1 MYVKRIQLHNYGPIS
16 QLDLACPFDE
26 EDKPKPIVLVGANGS
41 GKSIVLAHIV
51 NGLLSAQQ
59 IVYPENQEVDEGTVY
74 KFRTARYIQSGRE
87 YSFSRVDFENDLYIS
102 ELQLQREKQAYSRLP
117 AGIAEIGAQ
126 DEWDSML
133 PEMDDVILGT
143 IEPNQKT
150 RIEGVFSTRCV
161 LYFPPNRF
169 EEPAWLNQKNL
180 KSKAQFT
187 NPTHIQGDTNR
198 KVINYSPLH
207 DNQNWL
213 FDVVHDCLR
222 FEIKAQQETIIDR
235 LKLDKSQMTAFDT
248 TSNKLSGKAQNL
260 YDTAIK
266 IIQTMAPH
274 AESVRFR
281 FGMRTN
287 RVLSVAG
294 RDEMQVPN
302 IFQLS
307 SGETSL
313 LNLFLSILR
322 DHDLCKISFDKPEDI
337 RGIVVVDEIDL
348 HLHSQHQ
355 HEILPNL
362 MKIFPRVQFVVT
374 THSPLFVLGLQ
385 RVFGDDGF
393 VVHHLPQGGQIGP
406 EEFNEFGKAYRLFS
420 HTRKHFDTIATE
432 IKNSRRPIIF
442 VDGKTDVAYFT
453 RAIKLLGI
461 QKTFQDIEIRDGAGQ
476 LKNIWRGLTRD
487 HTEHRVIILLHDCD
501 DKVEFGEWGNVF
513 RWTIPQIES
522 HPIQK
527 GIENRFSRE
536 TLEKVMK
543 HKPAFVDIK
552 GEYLY
557 SVRGVHRTSPEQ
569 WAVNPDEKVNLCNWL
584 CENGTETD
592 FKDFQEI
599 FNKLRKLPKLFQS
612 DPD

>member
-1 MYVKRIQLHNYGPIS
+1 MYVKRIQLSNYGPIS
-16 QLDLACPFDE
+16 RVDITCPFDE
-26 EDKPKPIVLVGANGS
+26 EGKPKPVVLVGENGS
-41 GKSIVLAHIV
+41 GKSIVLSHIV
-51 NGLLSAQQ
+51 NGLLAAQQ
-59 IVYPENQEVDEGTVY
+59 IVYPENQEVDEGKVY
-74 KFRTARYIQSGRE
+74 KFRTSRYIQSGKE
-87 YSFSRVDFENDLYIS
+87 YSFSRIDFENDLYIS
-102 ELQLQREKQAYSRLP
+102 ELQLQRAKKDHQNFLD
-117 AGIAEIGAQ
+117 GIKKIGAQ
-126 DEWDSML
+126 DAWNSMQ
-133 PEMDDVILGT
+133 PEVDDVILGT
-143 IEPNQKT
+143 IEPDQKIM
-150 RIEGVFSTRCV
+150 IEDIFSTRCI

-180 KSKAQFT
+180 KSKAQYT

-198 KVINYSPLH
+198 KVINHSPLR

-213 FDVVHDCLR
+213 FDVFHDCLNFDLR
-222 FEIKAQQETIIDR
+222 AQQETILAHLPLDR
-235 LKLDKSQMTAFDT
+235 SQIPAFNT
-248 TSNKLSGKAQNL
+248 ISGRLSGKAKNL
-260 YDTAIK
+260 YDIAIK
-266 IIQTMAPH
+266 IIQTMMPH
-274 AESVRFR
+274 IESARFR
-281 FGMRTN
+281 FGMRMN
-287 RVLSVAG
+287 RVLSVAA
-294 RDEMQVPN
+294 REEMQVPN

-322 DHDLCKISFDKPEDI
+322 DYDLCKISFDKPEDI

-393 VVHHLPQGGQIGP
+393 VVHHLPQGGQIDP
-406 EEFNEFGKAYRLFS
+406 EEFNEFGKAYRVFS

-432 IKNSRRPIIF
+432 IKNSWRPIIF

-453 RAIKLLGI
+453 RAIKLLGE

-487 HTEHRVIILLHDCD
+487 HAEHRVIVLLHDCD

-527 GIENRFSRE
+527 GIENRFSRG
-536 TLEKVMK
+536 TFEKVMK

-552 GEYLY
+552 GEYPY

-599 FNKLRKLPKLFQS
+599 FNKLHEISKLFQS
-612 DPD
+612 GPD